1 MKTQGIAALIALSL
15 ASGSLAVAQD
25 TNPAPTPTPAPN
37 PTPAP
42 ANPAAPST
50 TGEDPVA
57 RPAPKLSPKQQITG
71 FYAMCKQNRGGEGL
85 REMLSSNPVVQ
96 EGDVLRVADAFANLI
111 SQMGGF
117 IDFQILREIEV
128 SPRVQIVRCISNFER
143 QPFVNEFTFYDP
155 GDGEWRLVHLRYDA
169 NLATMFQEEARD
181 KMGEQ

>member
-1 MKTQGIAALIALSL
+1 MNTKGIAALIALSL
-15 ASGSLAVAQD
+15 AAGSLALAQD
-25 TNPAPTPTPAPN
+25 TNPAPVSNPN

-42 ANPAAPST
+42 ANPVPPGA
-50 TGEDPVA
+50 DPVA

-117 IDFQILREIEV
+117 VDFQILREIEIA
-128 SPRVQIVRCISNFER
+128 PRVQIVRCISNFER

-169 NLATMFQEEARD
+169 NLATMFQEEVRD
-181 KMGEQ
+181 QMGEQ